1 MSAWEITNDFLFPDN
16 SHYIDELD
24 CGDNWSLVTTNGEN
38 NFLIAKSQLVEF
50 WTKKTKLL
58 PYDLFIQQQIGD
70 TELFLLASRKPFVIG
85 EVGSFYQYNPIDA
98 LAFACAM
105 KASREILVDIQ
116 FSQAIYIEQYC
127 RILPIGEIIYDS
139 EKVLISDGY
148 ILGKYLSREE
158 ILVNNFSKIK
168 TNTPKISENEWRKIC
183 NTAGIDIKKLPN
195 NNKQKKSSKFTLV
208 GRKKLEDFL
217 IL

>member
-24 CGDNWSLVTTNGEN
+24 CGENWSLVTTNGEN

-58 PYDLFIQQQIGD
+58 PYDLFVQQQIGD

-105 KASREILVDIQ
+105 KVWNFCCNSRWKTWPPTLQSISSLLRFAKRVASR
-116 FSQAIYIEQYC
+116 
-127 RILPIGEIIYDS
+127 
-139 EKVLISDGY
+139 
-148 ILGKYLSREE
+148 
-158 ILVNNFSKIK
+158 
-168 TNTPKISENEWRKIC
+168 
-183 NTAGIDIKKLPN
+183 
-195 NNKQKKSSKFTLV
+195 
-208 GRKKLEDFL
+208 
-217 IL
+217 